1 MRPRLSFLLLALAL
15 FALGGVLSWPRPAA
29 LPTSAPKR
37 TGPVPEM
44 GVVVAARDIDYCAP
58 RTPCGPGSRTDTIFY
73 VRVRGG
79 EAVGV
84 AVPRDLYSPLV
95 GGKINAAYGRGG
107 PELLKRAVE
116 EATGL
121 VAERHLIFT
130 LEGVARVV
138 DAVGGVEVYLDR
150 PMRYVDRAAN
160 LYIDFPAGRL
170 HLSGEEAVKYMRF
183 RHDALGDYA
192 RLDRIKAVATQVARK
207 AQDPRVWPAL
217 AAALREVWRELDTDL
232 SLEEVLD
239 YLPYARD
246 FQVALATLPTR
257 EGAGTYLYVDEAR
270 RGELLAALFGGPP
283 LAPPPGLPVRLRGD
297 AGLIAWGRAFLER
310 EGVEV
315 RTEEAEVARSA
326 VYATDPAAGRYYAGL
341 FHLPVIAPHR
351 PLAEVVVE
359 LGPDLLH

>member
-84 AVPRDLYSPLV
+84 AIPRDLYSPLV

-207 AQDPRVWPAL
+207 AQD
-217 AAALREVWRELDTDL
+217 
-232 SLEEVLD
+232 
-239 YLPYARD
+239 YLPYARG

-326 VYATDPAAGRYYAGL
+326 VYASDPAVGRYYAGL

-351 PLAEVVVE
+351 SLAEVVVE